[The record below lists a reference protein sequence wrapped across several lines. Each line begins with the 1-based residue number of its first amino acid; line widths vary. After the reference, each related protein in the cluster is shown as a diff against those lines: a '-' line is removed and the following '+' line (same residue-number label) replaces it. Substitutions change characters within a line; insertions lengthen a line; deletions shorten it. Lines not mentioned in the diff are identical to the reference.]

1 MSAISQKSISGITSI
16 TTPAGVDNQFTIHTN
31 NTSEALKLDHAGN
44 IHIHNHVNTTGITSA
59 SNFKTGSSNLHSTGL
74 TVGDSFVHSTGINI
88 GSNIKFGSTGVIT
101 ATSFVGDGSDLTNL
115 PAGLGTALSATA
127 TSPLNK
133 MYYTNAVLGIAATT
147 TVDVPASASAAY
159 TQYADINIATDA
171 DLIIADGDDLI
182 PDVLGLADF
191 GTFGGGTA
199 GRLRVSSI
207 SNHTANGAPTVQHGL
222 VVTGVTTSTTFS
234 GSGASL
240 TNLNASNIASGTVP
254 TARLGSGTANSST
267 FLAGDST
274 FKTVTGT
281 TINNNADN
289 RVITGSGTANTLEGE
304 ATLTFTNSGSA
315 AQLNLKR
322 STSSNQ
328 EAIFYYGSSNL
339 EIETREATGLKLKT
353 NTSDRLTITSD
364 GKSYFVGANSGG
376 FHATTLP
383 NGNTVNI
390 NTKTSNDGLS
400 VIRYSSNYGPY
411 AINIGKSKSDTIGTN
426 TLVANGDDLGH
437 ITWYG
442 ADGSDFNQAAAIT
455 VQVDGTPSNG
465 TDMPGRI
472 LFKTTPDGSG
482 TPAERLRINSDG
494 SYYFLGDSSNNTRLR
509 LLSDG
514 AITGGSGANDVSLEF
529 ASGQSNNMASEGA
542 QLRYD
547 NSNGKLH
554 ISTTYNSS
562 DADIRFYTRTGAL
575 DSESNLRMNIMG
587 DGYVKTPSQP
597 SFRATKSG
605 STFNTGGGTVVFDQ
619 NQHNT
624 GSNYNTSNGR
634 FTAPVD
640 GTYIFHYYSIYQG
653 NSGNELWDFL
663 KNGST
668 FAGSRMHFS
677 SGSVGNNW
685 DNITNTQILT
695 LSANDYV
702 EIYATDHTLHGGD
715 WCHFCGHLL
724 G

>member
-16 TTPAGVDNQFTIHTN
+16 TTPAGIDDQLTLHTSD
-31 NTSEALKLDHAGN
+31 TSQAAKLDGAGN
-44 IHIHNHVNTTGITSA
+44 FHFSNHVNTTGITSA

-74 TVGDSFVHSTGINI
+74 TVGDTFVHSTGINI

-222 VVTGVTTSTTFS
+222 VITGVTTSTTFS

-304 ATLTFTNSGSA
+304 SQLLFTGTNLGVGNRTSSPDERLHVHTSSGQANIHVEGATDGQIILRAHSGDSVIHLGDASATSVGKILYDHGTDSLQFNTNS
-315 AQLNLKR
+315 N
-322 STSSNQ
+322 
-328 EAIFYYGSSNL
+328 
-339 EIETREATGLKLKT
+339 
-353 NTSDRLTITSD
+353 
-364 GKSYFVGANSGG
+364 
-376 FHATTLP
+376 
-383 NGNTVNI
+383 
-390 NTKTSNDGLS
+390 
-400 VIRYSSNYGPY
+400 
-411 AINIGKSKSDTIGTN
+411 
-426 TLVANGDDLGH
+426 
-437 ITWYG
+437 
-442 ADGSDFNQAAAIT
+442 
-455 VQVDGTPSNG
+455 
-465 TDMPGRI
+465 
-472 LFKTTPDGSG
+472 
-482 TPAERLRINSDG
+482 ERLRIDSNGNLSFAGDTDTYIHHPEDNELAITCSGGSFPIVRFGTGGSNSTVGFSTDTTLVTNSERIAVRG
-494 SYYFLGDSSNNTRLR
+494 FSSFKSTSNVYAAIYTHNEGNTSGTYNAHLLWNAGGANRGGIGYMPNNGEVIFNNQNPINFATGATNLGGTTRLR
-509 LLSDG
+509 ID
-514 AITGGSGANDVSLEF
+514 
-529 ASGQSNNMASEGA
+529 NN
-542 QLRYD
+542 
-547 NSNGKLH
+547 
-554 ISTTYNSS
+554 
-562 DADIRFYTRTGAL
+562 
-575 DSESNLRMNIMG
+575 
-587 DGYVKTPSQP
+587 GYVTTPTQC

-605 STFNTGGGTVVFDQ
+605 GPFNTGGGIVVWDQ
-619 NQHNT
+619 NQHNI

-634 FTAPVD
+634 FTAPID
-640 GTYIFHYYSIYQG
+640 GTYIFTYYSIYTG
-653 NSGNELWDFL
+653 NSNNDLWDFR

-668 FAGSRMHFS
+668 FAGSRMHLT
-677 SGSVGNNW
+677 SGSVGGSW
-685 DNITNTQILT
+685 DNVVNTQILT

-702 EIYATDHTLHGGD
+702 DVYATDQGLHGGD
-715 WCHFCGHLL
+715 WTHFCGHLL

>member
-1 MSAISQKSISGITSI
+1 
-16 TTPAGVDNQFTIHTN
+16 
-31 NTSEALKLDHAGN
+31 
-44 IHIHNHVNTTGITSA
+44 
-59 SNFKTGSSNLHSTGL
+59 
-74 TVGDSFVHSTGINI
+74 
-88 GSNIKFGSTGVIT
+88 
-101 ATSFVGDGSDLTNL
+101 
-115 PAGLGTALSATA
+115 
-127 TSPLNK
+127 
-133 MYYTNAVLGIAATT
+133 
-147 TVDVPASASAAY
+147 
-159 TQYADINIATDA
+159 
-171 DLIIADGDDLI
+171 
-182 PDVLGLADF
+182 
-191 GTFGGGTA
+191 
-199 GRLRVSSI
+199 
-207 SNHTANGAPTVQHGL
+207 
-222 VVTGVTTSTTFS
+222 
-234 GSGASL
+234 
-240 TNLNASNIASGTVP
+240 
-254 TARLGSGTANSST
+254 
-267 FLAGDST
+267 
-274 FKTVTGT
+274 
-281 TINNNADN
+281 
-289 RVITGSGTANTLEGE
+289 
-304 ATLTFTNSGSA
+304 
-315 AQLNLKR
+315 
-322 STSSNQ
+322 
-328 EAIFYYGSSNL
+328 
-339 EIETREATGLKLKT
+339 
-353 NTSDRLTITSD
+353 
-364 GKSYFVGANSGG
+364 
-376 FHATTLP
+376 
-383 NGNTVNI
+383 
-390 NTKTSNDGLS
+390 
-400 VIRYSSNYGPY
+400 
-411 AINIGKSKSDTIGTN
+411 
-426 TLVANGDDLGH
+426 
-437 ITWYG
+437 
-442 ADGSDFNQAAAIT
+442 
-455 VQVDGTPSNG
+455 
-465 TDMPGRI
+465 MPGRI

-685 DNITNTQILT
+685 DNITNTQIIN

-724 G
+724 GLIIKK